1 MPNGGLFKRRSLS
14 ILHTIRSPCV
24 AGRKERSPKM
34 ETVYDGMVSVPTYQI
49 MSLLVIMT
57 VALLFGYVK
66 MGLFLCY
73 AFVFYWGNIF
83 NVRAVLG
90 SVDPDSSSVSFLFIG
105 FGLIIVF
112 LAMLGF
118 LLNKD

>member
-1 MPNGGLFKRRSLS
+1 
-14 ILHTIRSPCV
+14 
-24 AGRKERSPKM
+24 M
-34 ETVYDGMVSVPTYQI
+34 ETLFEGMVSVPTYQI

-57 VALLFGYVK
+57 VALLFGYIK

-83 NVRAVLG
+83 NIRAILG
-90 SVDPDSSSVSFLFIG
+90 GADPDTASVSFIFIG

-118 LLNKD
+118 LLNKN